1 MDRRLV
7 WLFGL
12 VATWMVLRW
21 LFGGPRRR
29 PQRQHRQPSAFT
41 QSRHRFLR
49 SKPPQS
55 GAEPKAPR
63 WTRLKIVQQRPYSFA
78 HPALKKGEWLDLSAD
93 GRSDKLQRRG
103 LPVFQ
108 NPDELAAW
116 LCVPVNR
123 LAWLSHRCTRG
134 KPLGVRQAHYIYTWK
149 PKRSGGLRLIESPKT
164 DLKAIQRQIL
174 TGILNHLPTSPVAHG
189 FVTGRSILTNA
200 QPHVNAAVLV
210 KFDLRD
216 FYVNVGPKRI
226 LRLFRRVGYSREV
239 AIWLT
244 RLTTSI
250 IPGNLPFPVGD
261 NYALWRYRHR
271 HLPQGAPTSPALA
284 NLVAC
289 RLDQRLSG
297 LAKSFGATY
306 TRYADDLTFS
316 GDEAFAKS
324 LRTFIQLVDKLIRV
338 EGFRSNTAK
347 RQVLRRHQRQIV
359 AGVVVNDKL
368 NVCRSDFDRLKAVL
382 HQCVKLG
389 PSTQNKDQHP
399 DFAAHLR
406 GRIAHVTQLNRT
418 RGRKLQAMY
427 MRIDWRR

>member
-1 MDRRLV
+1 M
-7 WLFGL
+7 
-12 VATWMVLRW
+12 
-21 LFGGPRRR
+21 PN
-29 PQRQHRQPSAFT
+29 
-41 QSRHRFLR
+41 
-49 SKPPQS
+49 
-55 GAEPKAPR
+55 
-63 WTRLKIVQQRPYSFA
+63 WTRLKIVQKRPYSFA
-78 HPALKKGEWLDLSAD
+78 HPGVKKGEWFDLSAD
-93 GRSDKLQRRG
+93 GRSDELQRRG

-116 LCVPVNR
+116 LHVPVNR

-149 PKRSGGLRLIESPKT
+149 PKRSGGLRLIESPKA

-174 TGILNHLPTSPVAHG
+174 TGILNQLPISPVTHG
-189 FVTGRSILTNA
+189 FVAGRSIVTNA
-200 QPHVNAAVLV
+200 RPHVSAAVLV
-210 KFDLRD
+210 KFDLQD
-216 FYVNVGPKRI
+216 FYVNVGSKRI
-226 LRLFRRVGYSREV
+226 LRLFRRIGYSREV

-250 IPGNLPFPVGD
+250 IPGNLPFPTGD
-261 NYALWRYRHR
+261 NYALWRYRQR

-284 NLVAC
+284 NLVAQ
-289 RLDQRLSG
+289 RLDQRLAG

-316 GDEAFAKS
+316 GDETFAKS
-324 LRTFIQLVDKLIRV
+324 LRTFIQLVDELIRV
-338 EGFRSNTAK
+338 EGFRSNKAK

-359 AGVVVNDKL
+359 AGVVVNEKP
-368 NVCRSDFDRLKAVL
+368 NVCRRDFDRLKAVL

-389 PSTQNKDQHP
+389 PSTQNRDQHP

-406 GRIAHVTQLNRT
+406 GRIAHVTQVNRA
-418 RGRKLQAMY
+418 RGQKLHDMY